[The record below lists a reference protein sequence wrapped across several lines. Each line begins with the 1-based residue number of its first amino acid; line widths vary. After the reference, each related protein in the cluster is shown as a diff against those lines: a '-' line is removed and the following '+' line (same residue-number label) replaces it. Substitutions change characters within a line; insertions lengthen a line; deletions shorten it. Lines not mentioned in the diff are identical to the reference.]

1 MLAPKMV
8 LPRPSARRRNGS
20 LIAFVVATGLCFGSA
35 QAEDFRLSN
44 GFRVIIEPRP
54 TTETVALRL
63 LIAGGDAGDPLHK
76 AAAARLHAALLL
88 RGTREKTGFALARAA
103 EELGGRLSA
112 YSRSLAESV
121 TLSLP
126 AENAETGLRLV
137 AEILLQPRLDAQ
149 DLEKEKTLLLG
160 SLATARDDPSTFRRD
175 EIYRTLFRGHPF
187 QRLALPSV
195 EEVRAV
201 QIEDVRE
208 FHRAHLD
215 ARRLALIVVG
225 RCSEK
230 RMAILVEELFGK
242 VPSGTDVSGGVAV
255 KVPAPAALQA
265 EVSRHVSRRTTQPEI
280 SVALPTDGIA
290 DAEAPAYELLRHIL
304 GGFQERLYDEIRE
317 KRGWA
322 YWVTAEGLAVP
333 GAGCFAVT
341 TGAQKEHLPDI
352 ERIIRAELARVA
364 TRPASAEER
373 TRAVRYLRTEE
384 ARRDATNSG
393 RVSVIAEE
401 LVAGA
406 PARSYE
412 QRVARLEAVT
422 PAEIQA
428 LAHRLFAG
436 KYVAVVTMY

>member
-1 MLAPKMV
+1 M
-8 LPRPSARRRNGS
+8 
-20 LIAFVVATGLCFGSA
+20 
-35 QAEDFRLSN
+35 
-44 GFRVIIEPRP
+44 
-54 TTETVALRL
+54 
-63 LIAGGDAGDPLHK
+63 
-76 AAAARLHAALLL
+76 
-88 RGTREKTGFALARAA
+88 
-103 EELGGRLSA
+103 
-112 YSRSLAESV
+112 
-121 TLSLP
+121 
-126 AENAETGLRLV
+126 
-137 AEILLQPRLDAQ
+137 
-149 DLEKEKTLLLG
+149 
-160 SLATARDDPSTFRRD
+160 
-175 EIYRTLFRGHPF
+175 
-187 QRLALPSV
+187 
-195 EEVRAV
+195 

-230 RMAILVEELFGK
+230 RMAILAEELFAK
-242 VPSGTDVSGGVAV
+242 VPSGTDASGGVAV
-255 KVPAPAALQA
+255 KVAPPAALQA
-265 EVSRHVSRRTTQPEI
+265 DVSRHVSRRTMQPEI

-290 DAEAPAYELLRHIL
+290 DADAPAYELLRHIL

-341 TGAQKEHLPDI
+341 TGAHKEHLPDI
-352 ERIIRAELARVA
+352 ERIIRAELTRVA
-364 TRPASAEER
+364 THPASADER

-412 QRVARLEAVT
+412 QRVARLETVT
-422 PAEIQA
+422 AAQIQA

-436 KYVAVVTMY
+436 KHLAAVTMY

>member
-1 MLAPKMV
+1 M
-8 LPRPSARRRNGS
+8 
-20 LIAFVVATGLCFGSA
+20 ATGLCFGSA
-35 QAEDFRLSN
+35 EAEDFRLSN
-44 GFRVIIEPRP
+44 GLRVIIEPRP

-63 LIAGGDAGDPLHK
+63 LIAGGDAGDPSSK
-76 AAAARLHAALLL
+76 AAVARLHAALLL
-88 RGTREKTGFALARAA
+88 RGTRERTGFALARAA

-112 YSRSLAESV
+112 YSRPLAESV

-126 AENAETGLRLV
+126 AENVETGLRLV
-137 AEILLQPRLDAQ
+137 AEVLLQPRLDAP

-175 EIYRTLFRGHPF
+175 EIYRTLFRGHSF
-187 QRLALPSV
+187 QRLALPSA

-208 FHRAHLD
+208 FHRAHQD

-230 RMAILVEELFGK
+230 RLAILAEELFGK
-242 VPSGTDVSGGVAV
+242 VPSGTDVSGSVAV
-255 KVPAPAALQA
+255 KVPAPAALPA
-265 EVSRHVSRRTTQPEI
+265 DASRHVSRRTMQPEI
-280 SVALPTDGIA
+280 SVALPTAGIA
-290 DAEAPAYELLRHIL
+290 DAEASAYELLRHVL

-341 TGAQKEHLPDI
+341 TGAQKEHLSDI
-352 ERIIRAELARVA
+352 EKIIRAEL
-364 TRPASAEER
+364 TRIAASPASAEER

-384 ARRDATNSG
+384 ARRDATNAG
-393 RVSVIAEE
+393 RVSVIAEQ
-401 LVAGA
+401 LVAGS
-406 PARSYE
+406 PPRTYE
-412 QRVARLEAVT
+412 ERVSRLEGVS
-422 PAEIQA
+422 PLQIQA

-436 KYVAVVTMY
+436 KHLAIVTMY